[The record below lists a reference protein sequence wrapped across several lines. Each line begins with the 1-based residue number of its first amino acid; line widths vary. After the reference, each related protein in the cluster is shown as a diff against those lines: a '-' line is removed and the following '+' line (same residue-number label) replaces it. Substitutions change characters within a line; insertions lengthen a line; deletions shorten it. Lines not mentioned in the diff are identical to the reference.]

1 MAKYFQNCPKL
12 TGLAKRGGIG
22 LCFTGLLVYRTTTC
36 NARRLEVMITNK
48 NKTTKNAIFTRKHQ
62 QRRQNRKRQHIKE
75 TKQDLNI
82 DKYNSSIY
90 TRLQKLTLFNNVNIS
105 TMRLSLKKLL
115 LISIL
120 KKSCYYP
127 TCSLSKWI
135 GVGYGAWAQLWPMTS
150 LPLQGRFNGTHHS
163 NICDKSA

>member
-1 MAKYFQNCPKL
+1 MAKYFQNCLEL

-48 NKTTKNAIFTRKHQ
+48 NKTTKNATFTRKHQ

-105 TMRLSLKKLL
+105 TMRLSLKNLL
-115 LISIL
+115 LIFIL
-120 KKSCYYP
+120 KKSYYFP

-135 GVGYGAWAQLWPMTS
+135 GVGYGAHTLGSTVA
-150 LPLQGRFNGTHHS
+150 
-163 NICDKSA
+163 

>member
-48 NKTTKNAIFTRKHQ
+48 NKTTKNATFTRKRQ
-62 QRRQNRKRQHIKE
+62 QRRQNRKRQLIKE

-82 DKYNSSIY
+82 DKYNSIY
-90 TRLQKLTLFNNVNIS
+90 TRLQKLTLFNTVNIS
-105 TMRLSLKKLL
+105 TMRLSLKNLL
-115 LISIL
+115 LIFIL
-120 KKSCYYP
+120 KKSYYFP

-135 GVGYGAWAQLWPMTS
+135 GVGYGAHTLGSTVA
-150 LPLQGRFNGTHHS
+150 
-163 NICDKSA
+163 